1 MNPQRDAKRDWL
13 RWGCL
18 VAAVWMLF
26 FGVVPQIFMQVSN
39 TGTLLLTVGGLA
51 FLAGTYAMGSQRLG
65 KRQQRRLRSM
75 MGIALGT
82 AAGVLVVHGAIWN
95 YYAYGRSPQT
105 QGPATVVV
113 LGCKI
118 NEDEP
123 SLMLRRRLEAAL
135 AYLAQNPQANCVVS
149 GGQGE
154 GEEHSEASVMAQF
167 LMENGVEP
175 QRIYLEDRS
184 TNTDTNLRYSLELI
198 RSQGLSE
205 NLVIAT
211 DGFHQWRAYLYARRY
226 GAQAQQVKA
235 VSGRTPPLV
244 IPGYALR
251 ELAGVAK
258 MLVFG

>member
-1 MNPQRDAKRDWL
+1 MNTQPVSRRDWL
-13 RWGCL
+13 RWGCF
-18 VAAVWMLF
+18 VAALWMLF
-26 FGVVPQIFMQVSN
+26 FGLLPPVFLQVSN
-39 TGTLLLTVGGLA
+39 TGTHLLTLGGAL
-51 FLAGTYAMGSQRLG
+51 FLAGSYQMGRRSG
-65 KRQQRRLRSM
+65 APVWQRRLRRM
-75 MGIALGT
+75 MAMALGG
-82 AAGVLVVHGAIWN
+82 AVGVLAVHGAVWN
-95 YYAYGRSPQT
+95 YYAYGRAPAT

-118 NEDEP
+118 NGDEP
-123 SLMLRRRLEAAL
+123 SLMLQRRLEAAL
-135 AYLAQNPQANCVVS
+135 AYLEQNPEANCVVS

-175 QRIYLEDRS
+175 RRIYLEGHS

-226 GAQAQQVKA
+226 GAQREAVKA

-258 MLVFG
+258 MMVFG